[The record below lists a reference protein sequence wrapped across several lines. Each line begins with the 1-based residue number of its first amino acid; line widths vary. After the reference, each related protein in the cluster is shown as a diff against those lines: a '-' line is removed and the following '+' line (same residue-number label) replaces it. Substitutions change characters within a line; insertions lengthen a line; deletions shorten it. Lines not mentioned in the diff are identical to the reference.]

1 MVKLLVLFVFH
12 QYNERVKHFI
22 NHSIFYDKTVDFL
35 IICNDKSIN
44 IDDEIIHYNA
54 SVFYRD
60 NIGYDFG
67 GWGDGLLTNNLYI
80 NYTHFIFVN
89 SSVMGPYLHPNYKGK
104 WTDIYLENLKDNVKL
119 FGSTINSN
127 HLNTSKEEDPSML
140 GAHVQS
146 YIFSMNITT
155 LDYLIHHGI
164 FSNTKYVETFLEA
177 ITLKEIL
184 MSRLIIANGW
194 NIGSFLKIYH
204 GVDFTF
210 RDKTASDY
218 NQEFYG
224 DIMVEWGR
232 QSLWDKYDLVFIK
245 GNRGIDLDK

>member
-1 MVKLLVLFVFH
+1 
-12 QYNERVKHFI
+12 
-22 NHSIFYDKTVDFL
+22 
-35 IICNDKSIN
+35 
-44 IDDEIIHYNA
+44 
-54 SVFYRD
+54 
-60 NIGYDFG
+60 
-67 GWGDGLLTNNLYI
+67 
-80 NYTHFIFVN
+80 
-89 SSVMGPYLHPNYKGK
+89 
-104 WTDIYLENLKDNVKL
+104 LKDNVKL